1 MCCIALAFA
10 MLQSTYLTWQYFFV
24 CEHLHWY
31 KKRWVVKFV
40 GTVHYWHVIQIL
52 VNGLQERAMHMI
64 SFESKLLK
72 ADVIMLSFAVFS
84 VWDNFERGLKK
95 LLMVSEML
103 T

>member
-1 MCCIALAFA
+1 MGR
-10 MLQSTYLTWQYFFV
+10 Y
-24 CEHLHWY
+24 
-31 KKRWVVKFV
+31 KFV
-40 GTVHYWHVIQIL
+40 GRDHYWRVIQIL

-103 T
+103 PSLHCAMHSPYIVFNF